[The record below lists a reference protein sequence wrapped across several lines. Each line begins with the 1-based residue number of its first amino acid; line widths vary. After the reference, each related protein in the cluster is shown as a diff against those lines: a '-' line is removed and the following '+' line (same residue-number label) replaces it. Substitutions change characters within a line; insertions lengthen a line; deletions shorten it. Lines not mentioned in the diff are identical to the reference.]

1 MPVNTLISGDSPGAY
16 ENTFV
21 IDYANDYVGYI
32 PDEED
37 YKRHGGFG
45 GYAATVVPILTN
57 NFPFMPNVG
66 SVIVNEMMDLIQ
78 EVDES

>member
-1 MPVNTLISGDSPGAY
+1 LKHKWHELIELA
-16 ENTFV
+16 T
-21 IDYANDYVGYI
+21 I

-37 YKRHGGFG
+37 YKRREGFG